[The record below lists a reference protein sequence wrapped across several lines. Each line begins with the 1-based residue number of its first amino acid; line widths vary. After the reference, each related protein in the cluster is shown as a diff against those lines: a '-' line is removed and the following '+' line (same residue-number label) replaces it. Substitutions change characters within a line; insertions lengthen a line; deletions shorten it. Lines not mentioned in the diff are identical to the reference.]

1 VAGFQIWRSVFSDA
15 LVDAAGESQDVV
27 DEFLFWQW
35 KIIAKAGKDLKG
47 RQHILKGYEDR
58 RRKNEASD
66 GTTAG
71 LINW

>member
-1 VAGFQIWRSVFSDA
+1 MAGFQIWRSVFSDA

-27 DEFLFWQW
+27 DELFWQR